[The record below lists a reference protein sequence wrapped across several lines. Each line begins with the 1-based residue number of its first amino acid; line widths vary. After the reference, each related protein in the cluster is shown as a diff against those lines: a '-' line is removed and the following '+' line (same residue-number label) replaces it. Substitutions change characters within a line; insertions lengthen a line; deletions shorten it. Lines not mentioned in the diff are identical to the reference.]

1 MSTFLAIVALGVMA
15 LSLYKQSQ
23 QPKAV
28 RIDVR
33 DEGADLRARR
43 RR

>member
-1 MSTFLAIVALGVMA
+1 MSTFMAIVALGVMA

-33 DEGADLRARR
+33 NERDELRARR